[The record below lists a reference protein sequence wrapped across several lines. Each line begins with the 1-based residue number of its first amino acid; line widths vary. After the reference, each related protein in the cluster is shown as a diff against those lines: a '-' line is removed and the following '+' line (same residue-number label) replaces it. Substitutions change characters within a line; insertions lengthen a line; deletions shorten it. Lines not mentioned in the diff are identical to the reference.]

1 LTILHFEE
9 ELQIIWPDCVAIDS
23 FVIISSPLLILKS
36 LTVKFPRRS
45 LYAVS
50 FMGRRRPG
58 WQILVH
64 SLGSSGEDP
73 VQGGLE
79 MEMKKERF
87 TRLSFFIPTGR
98 QTNGLSTDRK
108 VLVPFSSVLM
118 RFSNCT
124 PIDQLGY
131 VSLTAMGPHS
141 SSWIS

>member
-1 LTILHFEE
+1 
-9 ELQIIWPDCVAIDS
+9 
-23 FVIISSPLLILKS
+23 
-36 LTVKFPRRS
+36 
-45 LYAVS
+45 
-50 FMGRRRPG
+50 MGRRKPG

-73 VQGGLE
+73 VQGGLK
-79 MEMKKERF
+79 MERKKERF
-87 TRLSFFIPTGR
+87 TRLSFFISTGR

-118 RFSNCT
+118 RFSSCT
-124 PIDQLGY
+124 LIDQLGY